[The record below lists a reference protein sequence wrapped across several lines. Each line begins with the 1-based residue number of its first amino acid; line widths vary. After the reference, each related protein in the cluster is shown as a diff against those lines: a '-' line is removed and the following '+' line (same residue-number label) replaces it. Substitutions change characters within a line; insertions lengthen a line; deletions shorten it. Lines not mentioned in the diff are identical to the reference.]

1 MPTRSLT
8 DWLSYIESQH
18 PSEIELGLERGL
30 TVLNKLNLGRPKQK
44 VITVAGTNGKGST
57 CAMLTQYLVASGF
70 KVGTY
75 TSPHFLRFNERV
87 ALDGQECSDELLCQ
101 AFEKIEKVRGD
112 TPLTYFEFS
121 TLAALWVFDQ
131 LELDYW
137 VLEVGLGG
145 RLDSV
150 NMVDTDL
157 AVVTSIALD
166 HVDWLGDSIEIIG
179 REKSGIGRKGKPFVS
194 GVVNPPESIA
204 ATAAELGA
212 RLTQKHVDFSFTLD
226 GDGWRWWTDN
236 VSFENLPIPKLPLE
250 NAATVIEVLRVL
262 QVDLDQDKL
271 TDLFANATLLGR
283 FQKVANDPDLYID
296 VAHNPEAATQLK
308 QQVEHLGQPVIAVC
322 GMLKDKDIAAVM
334 ATLADSFESWKLIG
348 LHGPR
353 GATAEELRGYLNQA
367 ETFDSLTDAVSS
379 AVEEAKVKGAA
390 IVVFGS
396 FLTVSEY
403 LANQ

>member
-1 MPTRSLT
+1 MPTRSLS

-30 TVLNKLNLGRPKQK
+30 TVLDKLNLGRPKQK

-57 CAMLTQYLVASGF
+57 CAMLTQYLVASGY

-87 ALDGQECSDELLCQ
+87 ALNGAECSDELLCQ
-101 AFEKIEKVRGD
+101 AFEKIEQARGD

-131 LELDYW
+131 LKLDYW

-150 NMVDTDL
+150 NMIDTDL

-166 HVDWLGDSIEIIG
+166 HVDWLGDSIEQIG
-179 REKSGIGRKGKPFVS
+179 REKSGIARNGKPLVS
-194 GVVNPPESIA
+194 GVVNPPASIA
-204 ATAAELGA
+204 ETAREIGATLS
-212 RLTQKHVDFSFTLD
+212 QKHLDFSYSVD
-226 GDGWRWWTDN
+226 GDCWRWWSGN
-236 VSFENLPIPKLPLE
+236 SVFEELPLPKLPLE
-250 NAATVIEVLRVL
+250 NAATVIAVLSKLGVA
-262 QVDLDQDKL
+262 VDQAKL
-271 TDLFANATLLGR
+271 KTLFETATLLGR
-283 FQKVANDPDLYID
+283 FQKVAESPDVYID
-296 VAHNPEAATQLK
+296 VAHNPEAAVQLK
-308 QQVEHLGQPVIAVC
+308 SQVEKLNQPVIAVC
-322 GMLKDKDIAAVM
+322 GMLKDKDIASVM
-334 ATLADSFESWKLIG
+334 NVLAGAFDSWKLISLG
-348 LHGPR
+348 GPR
-353 GATAEELRGYLNQA
+353 GATAQELRAYLESA
-367 ETFDSLTDAVSS
+367 EVYGSLSDAVES
-379 AVEEAKVKGAA
+379 AKDEAKVKSAV

-403 LANQ
+403 LATQ